1 MLTPLFFVQYEL
13 EKQGQDWNT
22 KEEKAKPEVKEG
34 LKTLYTV
41 PNGGHQQ
48 FGGWTNPGRKRFH
61 ELTKLIKE
69 VRKTEASEAAEQFVL
84 DTLRAK
90 YKSAEKESSNPKKV
104 AAEVEEDKEVFKI
117 EVDSDEEDAFS
128 CMSSEEEDEN

>member
-1 MLTPLFFVQYEL
+1 MFTPLFFVQYALEL
-13 EKQGQDWNT
+13 EGRDWKS
-22 KEEKAKPEVKEG
+22 KEENAKDEVKEG
-34 LKTLYTV
+34 LKTSYTV
-41 PNGGHQQ
+41 SNGGHQQ
-48 FGGWTNPGRKRFH
+48 FGGWSNPGRQRFAD
-61 ELTKLIKE
+61 LTKAIKE
-69 VRKTEASEAAEQFVL
+69 VRKTPASEAAEQFVL

-104 AAEVEEDKEVFKI
+104 AAAVEEDEEVFKI

>member
-1 MLTPLFFVQYEL
+1 MMLTPLFFVQYALEL
-13 EKQGQDWNT
+13 EGRDWKL
-22 KEEKAKPEVKEG
+22 KEENAKDEVKEG
-34 LKTLYTV
+34 LKTSYTV
-41 PNGGHQQ
+41 SNGGHQQ
-48 FGGWTNPGRKRFH
+48 FGGWSNPGRKRFE

-104 AAEVEEDKEVFKI
+104 AAEVEEDEEVFKI

-128 CMSSEEEDEN
+128 CMSSEEED

>member
-1 MLTPLFFVQYEL
+1 MMLTPLFFVQYALEL
-13 EKQGQDWNT
+13 EGRRWDL
-22 KEEKAKPEVKEG
+22 KEEKAKPEVKAG

-41 PNGGHQQ
+41 SNGGHQQ
-48 FGGWTNPGRKRFH
+48 FGGWSNPGRKRFE

-69 VRKTEASEAAEQFVL
+69 VRKTKASEAAEQFVL
-84 DTLRAK
+84 DTLQAK

-104 AAEVEEDKEVFKI
+104 AVEVEEDEEVFKI

-128 CMSSEEEDEN
+128 CMSSDEEE